1 MANSPIEIKVCIIGD
16 TDVGKT
22 SLSTRYCHGDFP
34 TNSTPTIG
42 ASFLQRRVIVDSTEL
57 SLQIWDTAGQERFR
71 SMAPMYYRGAKAAI
85 CVFDLTNITTFD
97 RLNTWIRDLKNHA
110 DPNVVIC
117 IAGNKCDKAGA
128 IMDIESF
135 EEYARS
141 VNGTFFLTSALTG
154 IGIQEIFENLSKN
167 VYEAHQANPNPMN
180 EPDRIR
186 LGPVEEAKKGCCY
199 YEAHQANRWNNVS
212 TQSLKPTITSEEL
225 ATYVSEAPKLASFI
239 LDSCASTVKLVSH
252 GSLTAFGY
260 NVQTEEDQSITITD
274 PRGITICS
282 CPIQSNNTWIFP
294 NRLLTG
300 VPTPKTVVST
310 GNSVPSLQVS
320 P

>member
-1 MANSPIEIKVCIIGD
+1 
-16 TDVGKT
+16 
-22 SLSTRYCHGDFP
+22 
-34 TNSTPTIG
+34 
-42 ASFLQRRVIVDSTEL
+42 
-57 SLQIWDTAGQERFR
+57 
-71 SMAPMYYRGAKAAI
+71 
-85 CVFDLTNITTFD
+85 
-97 RLNTWIRDLKNHA
+97 
-110 DPNVVIC
+110 
-117 IAGNKCDKAGA
+117 
-128 IMDIESF
+128 MDIESF

-154 IGIQEIFENLSKN
+154 IGIQEIFENLSTN

-199 YEAHQANRWNNVS
+199 YEAHQANSRNNVS
-212 TQSLKPTITSEEL
+212 TQSLKTTITSEEL
-225 ATYVSEAPKLASFI
+225 AEAPNLASFI
-239 LDSCASTVKLVSH
+239 LDSSASLSVTNTLKDLLQPIELPTQIPITSADGTTIHATHVGTSCLGTLIHYVPRSTVKLISL

-260 NVQTEEDQSITITD
+260 NVQTEEDRSITITD
-274 PRGITICS
+274 LRGITICS

-294 NRLLTG
+294 NRLLTS
-300 VPTPKTVVST
+300 VPTPKTVVTT